1 MDRRLRVALVMAV
14 LLALVLVAQP
24 AVAEVDARTVIE
36 DVKFVTGIAFLSDG
50 TMVFNERDGVI
61 RTADARRR
69 LGDNI
74 AEIPTVVE
82 GETGL
87 LGIAVA
93 PDERSVY
100 VFATEIDGESNSVWR
115 AGLDGEDP
123 ERVVTEMPASLYHNG
138 GGVAFD
144 EDGMLLVSNGE
155 EHDTGLAQDPAV
167 LGGKVYR
174 FTPEGDVPPGGPF
187 GDGPSLAIGLR
198 NPYGLTIDPSTGDAW
213 VTENGPSSFD
223 EINRIVPGGNYGW
236 PDVSGPAT
244 DGGPDLEGD
253 YQDPAI
259 AYESIIV
266 PTGIAFAG
274 ENATDQFAGDLFFAA
289 YGEGVIH
296 HLGLNDRRDEVVSDE
311 IVHEAGEPVIALAW
325 GPEGLYF
332 STADAI
338 KVLPMAAADDSSPS
352 SAAGGASPVVPS
364 PSPSRTR
371 ERDFGVGSVLTIAV
385 LVALL
390 LVFLGTRSR
399 MKQASRD

>member
-1 MDRRLRVALVMAV
+1 
-14 LLALVLVAQP
+14 
-24 AVAEVDARTVIE
+24 
-36 DVKFVTGIAFLSDG
+36 
-50 TMVFNERDGVI
+50 
-61 RTADARRR
+61 
-69 LGDNI
+69 
-74 AEIPTVVE
+74 
-82 GETGL
+82 
-87 LGIAVA
+87 
-93 PDERSVY
+93 
-100 VFATEIDGESNSVWR
+100 
-115 AGLDGEDP
+115 
-123 ERVVTEMPASLYHNG
+123 MPASLYHNG

-155 EHDTGLAQDPAV
+155 EHDAGLAQDPAA

-198 NPYGLTIDPSTGDAW
+198 NPYGLTIDASTGEAW

-236 PDVSGPAT
+236 PGIWGPAAENPDIET
-244 DGGPDLEGD
+244 DPADLESGS

-274 ENATDQFAGDLFFAA
+274 GNATDEFAGDLFFAA
-289 YGEGVIH
+289 YGEGAIH
-296 HLGLNDRRDEVVSDE
+296 QLGLNDGRDAVESDE

-338 KVLPMAAADDSSPS
+338 KVLPLAAGDDSSPS
-352 SAAGGASPVVPS
+352 SAAGGGASPIAPS
-364 PSPSRTR
+364 PSPSPAR